1 MERWLERDPL
11 VVARMRLTELGVSDE
26 DLDQAAASA
35 KERMAQASEAA
46 LEAPY
51 PDPETDRATE
61 FAG

>member
-1 MERWLERDPL
+1 
-11 VVARMRLTELGVSDE
+11 MRLTELGVSDE